1 MRYLLIT
8 VLSIFS
14 FAACTSHHGKKR
26 TEKMTDDRT
35 KMQVE
40 DDGKIMSIR
49 VKIRNVEN
57 PVDYQKEFDIS
68 HMSNQQKLA
77 MKDRILDSLY
87 KLNK

>member
-1 MRYLLIT
+1 
-8 VLSIFS
+8 
-14 FAACTSHHGKKR
+14 
-26 TEKMTDDRT
+26 MTDNNT

-57 PVDYQKEFDIS
+57 PVDYKKEFDIS
-68 HMSNQQKLA
+68 HMSDQQKLA